1 MLRQPLLAA
10 ALTLLLA
17 HGSSAHGA
25 GPGAGIADQM
35 QSLFNT
41 MTNATEPAAHLGQRR
56 GAFSGGS
63 FVARN
68 RIMNES
74 LWSVVPPSFE
84 AGCGGIDLFA
94 GSFSFIS
101 GAQFQQLLR
110 SIAAN
115 APGYAFQVALEN
127 MCPDCMR
134 QLSDLQKKLQALNQ
148 GFANSCQLAKGI
160 VNDVASA
167 FDLKHKDDT
176 SLLAMVK
183 GVGDVFETRSTASGQ
198 GPIEAAKALPAADR
212 AKLQGNLVWQA
223 LKRRGAAG
231 AFVGGDDTLLEA
243 IMSVSGTVIVGLPEA
258 APDGQGDN
266 HRITYLPGNLIS
278 ASDLLNGTRDR
289 EALARRDNNAALR
302 FRMYQCDD
310 RAEDACLNPVARED
324 TVAGMTQRVKDVL
337 IGVREWQAGAQTQG
351 MVQKFRFGDL
361 PLTAGRTGLHG
372 VCPQRHRPADPHPG
386 APGRRGGADLRGRG
400 RAGDRPGDDQG
411 DHERPPRRR
420 PPGRGAQRTC
430 LRQAP
435 GRADRPGPPAARCRV
450 PGAPRPSRQSPD
462 AARPLPAPQ
471 GGAAGAA
478 TPIRR
483 RLLAEIPMYEIY
495 SIGDGAY
502 LTAVLNAVAMLSGS
516 GDMQQLAGV
525 GFLMGILLVMGQGIL
540 QAKFPPLQ
548 NVLFAWVLY
557 MAMFGPT
564 ARVQV
569 EDLYSGAT
577 RHVDNVPLGVAF
589 VGSAMSK
596 VGYGVTVLFEQA
608 FSTPAMTEYGFAA
621 PLQILQDTRK
631 GTWSSVAQGA
641 ANAPTPGADMER
653 SWSAYIAGCVLW
665 NVDTGRVARDTI
677 VRDPSWPSAFDPH
690 GLVVP
695 TVQLWLGGAP
705 VTKDCRAAWAD
716 LRDYTTTAYTPALR
730 RSLAATLRIE
740 EGNVDGTIQAALDA
754 LAGMGSDAQDY
765 MVMAALLPFWTK
777 GKADVYR
784 ELGKYNDAV
793 MVEQAAQQRN
803 TQWAAEERLFSKIV
817 RPMMTFF
824 EAFLF
829 AISPLMM
836 FAIGLGPVGIRM
848 VGKYLMF
855 ALWIQLW
862 KPILAVINLYII
874 MAVQGKLD
882 ALQAVGTGDTPLPSL
897 LALWKLDLILADYL
911 GTGGM
916 LAAST
921 PAISLMLIYGSAITA
936 THLAGRLQ
944 GGDHI
949 NEKIASPDVL
959 QPAPALTMGP
969 LQAHTR
975 LSGSVTP
982 DAHQVLPSIN
992 LASSTEQS
1000 VRSAQT
1006 EQAQSMEAFR
1016 SALSNAAIK
1025 TAGASSSSGSGGSRA
1040 WNVSAGTSEVDKF
1053 IHQRAE
1059 TIRQE
1064 LGLGES
1070 SRDSIASAY
1079 SAGLHVGAKGGSQED
1094 VRGAARQS
1102 MKSPLK
1108 CRW

>member
-1 MLRQPLLAA
+1 
-10 ALTLLLA
+10 
-17 HGSSAHGA
+17 
-25 GPGAGIADQM
+25 
-35 QSLFNT
+35 
-41 MTNATEPAAHLGQRR
+41 
-56 GAFSGGS
+56 
-63 FVARN
+63 
-68 RIMNES
+68 
-74 LWSVVPPSFE
+74 
-84 AGCGGIDLFA
+84 
-94 GSFSFIS
+94 
-101 GAQFQQLLR
+101 
-110 SIAAN
+110 
-115 APGYAFQVALEN
+115 
-127 MCPDCMR
+127 
-134 QLSDLQKKLQALNQ
+134 
-148 GFANSCQLAKGI
+148 
-160 VNDVASA
+160 
-167 FDLKHKDDT
+167 
-176 SLLAMVK
+176 
-183 GVGDVFETRSTASGQ
+183 
-198 GPIEAAKALPAADR
+198 
-212 AKLQGNLVWQA
+212 
-223 LKRRGAAG
+223 
-231 AFVGGDDTLLEA
+231 
-243 IMSVSGTVIVGLPEA
+243 
-258 APDGQGDN
+258 
-266 HRITYLPGNLIS
+266 
-278 ASDLLNGTRDR
+278 
-289 EALARRDNNAALR
+289 
-302 FRMYQCDD
+302 
-310 RAEDACLNPVARED
+310 
-324 TVAGMTQRVKDVL
+324 
-337 IGVREWQAGAQTQG
+337 
-351 MVQKFRFGDL
+351 
-361 PLTAGRTGLHG
+361 
-372 VCPQRHRPADPHPG
+372 
-386 APGRRGGADLRGRG
+386 
-400 RAGDRPGDDQG
+400 
-411 DHERPPRRR
+411 
-420 PPGRGAQRTC
+420 
-430 LRQAP
+430 
-435 GRADRPGPPAARCRV
+435 
-450 PGAPRPSRQSPD
+450 
-462 AARPLPAPQ
+462 
-471 GGAAGAA
+471 
-478 TPIRR
+478 
-483 RLLAEIPMYEIY
+483 MYEIY

-882 ALQAVGTGDTPLPSL
+882 ALQAAGTGDTPLPSL
-897 LALWKLDLILADYL
+897 SGAVEAGPDPGGLPRDRRDARSQHTGDQSHADLRL
-911 GTGGM
+911 GNHRHAPGRT
-916 LAAST
+916 
-921 PAISLMLIYGSAITA
+921 
-936 THLAGRLQ
+936 LAGRRPHQREDRQPRCPPAGARAGHGSAPGPYPVVGQRHPRRPPDLAEHQPRLLHRAVRALGADGASPEHGGVPLGALQ
-944 GGDHI
+944 RRDQDRRGLLQLGFRGIAGLECQCGDLGGGQVHYRTGGGYPARAWAWREQPGFDCVGLLGGAACGGD
-949 NEKIASPDVL
+949 
-959 QPAPALTMGP
+959 
-969 LQAHTR
+969 R
-975 LSGSVTP
+975 WC
-982 DAHQVLPSIN
+982 
-992 LASSTEQS
+992 SS
-1000 VRSAQT
+1000 
-1006 EQAQSMEAFR
+1006 
-1016 SALSNAAIK
+1016 
-1025 TAGASSSSGSGGSRA
+1025 
-1040 WNVSAGTSEVDKF
+1040 
-1053 IHQRAE
+1053 
-1059 TIRQE
+1059 
-1064 LGLGES
+1064 
-1070 SRDSIASAY
+1070 
-1079 SAGLHVGAKGGSQED
+1079 
-1094 VRGAARQS
+1094 
-1102 MKSPLK
+1102 
-1108 CRW
+1108 

>member
-1 MLRQPLLAA
+1 
-10 ALTLLLA
+10 
-17 HGSSAHGA
+17 
-25 GPGAGIADQM
+25 
-35 QSLFNT
+35 
-41 MTNATEPAAHLGQRR
+41 
-56 GAFSGGS
+56 
-63 FVARN
+63 
-68 RIMNES
+68 
-74 LWSVVPPSFE
+74 
-84 AGCGGIDLFA
+84 
-94 GSFSFIS
+94 
-101 GAQFQQLLR
+101 
-110 SIAAN
+110 
-115 APGYAFQVALEN
+115 
-127 MCPDCMR
+127 
-134 QLSDLQKKLQALNQ
+134 
-148 GFANSCQLAKGI
+148 
-160 VNDVASA
+160 
-167 FDLKHKDDT
+167 
-176 SLLAMVK
+176 
-183 GVGDVFETRSTASGQ
+183 
-198 GPIEAAKALPAADR
+198 
-212 AKLQGNLVWQA
+212 
-223 LKRRGAAG
+223 
-231 AFVGGDDTLLEA
+231 
-243 IMSVSGTVIVGLPEA
+243 
-258 APDGQGDN
+258 
-266 HRITYLPGNLIS
+266 
-278 ASDLLNGTRDR
+278 
-289 EALARRDNNAALR
+289 
-302 FRMYQCDD
+302 
-310 RAEDACLNPVARED
+310 
-324 TVAGMTQRVKDVL
+324 
-337 IGVREWQAGAQTQG
+337 
-351 MVQKFRFGDL
+351 
-361 PLTAGRTGLHG
+361 
-372 VCPQRHRPADPHPG
+372 
-386 APGRRGGADLRGRG
+386 
-400 RAGDRPGDDQG
+400 
-411 DHERPPRRR
+411 
-420 PPGRGAQRTC
+420 
-430 LRQAP
+430 
-435 GRADRPGPPAARCRV
+435 
-450 PGAPRPSRQSPD
+450 
-462 AARPLPAPQ
+462 
-471 GGAAGAA
+471 
-478 TPIRR
+478 
-483 RLLAEIPMYEIY
+483 MYEIY

-740 EGNVDGTIQAALDA
+740 EGNVDGTLQAALDA

-882 ALQAVGTGDTPLPSL
+882 ALQAVGTGDTPMPSL

-1016 SALSNAAIK
+1016 SALSNAATK

-1102 MKSPLK
+1102 MKLPLK
-1108 CRW
+1108 CAVGELEGRA